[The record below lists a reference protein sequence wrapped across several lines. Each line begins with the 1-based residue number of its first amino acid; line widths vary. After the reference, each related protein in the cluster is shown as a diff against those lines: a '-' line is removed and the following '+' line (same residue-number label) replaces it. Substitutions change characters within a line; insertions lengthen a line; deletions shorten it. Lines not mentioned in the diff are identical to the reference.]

1 MHFYKSD
8 SYRILNIY
16 PIQEDVLV
24 DIKKDIRHDNVKS
37 FNQHLAELE
46 SLLQDDSTLRDQLA
60 TSGVLCSAALLGSVS
75 VMDTLIQKGVG
86 KALLQEEEQ

>member
-46 SLLQDDSTLRDQLA
+46 RLIQDDSTLRERLA